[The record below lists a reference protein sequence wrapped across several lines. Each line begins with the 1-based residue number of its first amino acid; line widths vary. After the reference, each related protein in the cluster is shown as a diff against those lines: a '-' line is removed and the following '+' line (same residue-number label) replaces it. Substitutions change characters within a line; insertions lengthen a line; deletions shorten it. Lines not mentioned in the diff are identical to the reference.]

1 MPREKSLN
9 RGESQQDWNQVTLK
23 KNSKQ
28 LKEMNKTNG
37 ATKDGKNKVGGFKH
51 STTSSGMNTRS
62 LDEHSDA
69 GSHKKVS
76 LSVGKLIQQQR
87 LKLGMGQDALA
98 KQLNVNKTVIAQY
111 ESAKA
116 IPNNHFMNLLENKL
130 KIHLRGKNIGKE
142 KTR

>member
-1 MPREKSLN
+1 MPREKPTY

-28 LKEMNKTNG
+28 LKEMNKTKNQ
-37 ATKDGKNKVGGFKH
+37 DGQNKVGGFKH
-51 STTSSGMNTRS
+51 STTSSGINTRS

-87 LKLGMGQDALA
+87 LKLRMGQDALA

>member
-1 MPREKSLN
+1 MAKIY
-9 RGESQQDWNQVTLK
+9 
-23 KNSKQ
+23 KQ

-37 ATKDGKNKVGGFKH
+37 PTKDVQNKVGGFKH

-98 KQLNVNKTVIAQY
+98 KQLNVNKT
-111 ESAKA
+111 AKYKPA
-116 IPNNHFMNLLENKL
+116 Y
-130 KIHLRGKNIGKE
+130 
-142 KTR
+142 TST